1 MSEKQND
8 IMDFSD
14 RWWERLPWM
23 EGLLA
28 KEEPTAYQILSAFV
42 CNVILRSKDA
52 VKIAGNL
59 PPRFIYFITN
69 HPNRGEEKLILLLTP
84 LAIIPGETNDEPDIS
99 INIDYYDFVSLLGGK
114 EDLMAMVWSGK
125 IALSGNTIVGMD
137 LKDIIDAS
145 IGKMPTERP
154 AAWTIGVP

>member
-8 IMDFSD
+8 IMDFGD
-14 RWWERLPWM
+14 RWWERVPWM
-23 EGLLA
+23 DGLLV
-28 KEEPTAYQILSAFV
+28 KEEPTAYQILCAFV
-42 CNVILRSKDA
+42 CNVILQSKDA

-84 LAIIPGETNDEPDIS
+84 LAIIQGDVTAEPDIT
-99 INIDYYDFVSLLGGK
+99 INTDYYDFVKMLGGK
-114 EDLMAMVWSGK
+114 EDLMDMVWSGK
-125 IALSGNTIVGMD
+125 IAISGNTTVGLD
-137 LKDIIDAS
+137 LKDIIDS
-145 IGKMPTERP
+145 SMGKMSTERP